1 MGNVRVR
8 EASEAR
14 YRFVVLEGSGGKRGK
29 WQEITSQFWSPDCAM
44 YLHSLKALSTAPHC
58 VGRRQQHLEGA
69 QQSDVPENADRLRGS
84 RRKEGGH
91 GRRVRAA
98 AQKFTHQ
105 SDYPSG
111 SLRSCSHGGPA

>member
-1 MGNVRVR
+1 MGKVRVR

-69 QQSDVPENADRLRGS
+69 QQSDVPENADRLRGHGERRWAS
-84 RRKEGGH
+84 R
-91 GRRVRAA
+91 A
-98 AQKFTHQ
+98 
-105 SDYPSG
+105 S
-111 SLRSCSHGGPA
+111 RSSSCPEVHTPV